1 MSGIHWIKIPTAG
14 RLAIM
19 ARPRAGDWLSEEIA
33 RWKNAVIDVVVSLLE
48 TQEVTELGL
57 QREAEFCRSGGIE
70 FISFPIPHRG
80 VPVSESKTKELV
92 SSIVAHVSAG
102 RSVTA
107 EPALAV
113 RLSLQHVLS
122 LWLALTLVQPF
133 R

>member
-1 MSGIHWIKIPTAG
+1 
-14 RLAIM
+14 M

-33 RWKNAVIDVVVSLLE
+33 RWKNAGIDVVVSLLE

-70 FISFPIPHRG
+70 FISFPIPDRG

-92 SSIVAHVSAG
+92 SSIVAHISAG